1 MANGDASSA
10 EVQEKLDGVDY
21 PASKQDLINH
31 AKQSGGGGNE
41 NVIQVLKQLPD
52 KDYNSPVDVSKAV
65 GQVE

>member
-1 MANGDASSA
+1 MGNGNASPA
-10 EVQEKLDGVDY
+10 QIQEKLDGVDY

-31 AKQSGGGGNE
+31 AKKSGGGNDD
-41 NVIQVLKQLPD
+41 VIQVLKQLPD